1 MFSDVKWSMGTWR
14 ARASHLVGQWRR
26 AHAEQKQL
34 RRMLRDRKD
43 ADEIERIRCGAQR
56 FPPMGF

>member
-1 MFSDVKWSMGTWR
+1 MGTRR
-14 ARASHLVGQWRR
+14 AKASQLFERWRR
-26 AHAEQKQL
+26 ARFEQKQL
-34 RRMLRDRKD
+34 RRMLRERKD